1 MKEARRQA
9 YTMLARADAMAA
21 TRDRI
26 VHAMLQLALAQAYE
40 DITLAAIAQAADVS
54 HQTVLN
60 HFDSKEGVAAAA
72 AELLAR
78 QTGEAR
84 AKARPADVEGAI
96 GVLVGEYERIGD
108 ANARWAMSAER
119 LGSLAPLLD
128 TARAGH
134 QAWLERIFSD
144 SLPKASAA
152 RRRAIHALHVST
164 DVYTWKLLRRDLR
177 LSRAETDA
185 IMVDLVRGILN
196 AGSAF
201 RRSGPGRSAR

>member
-1 MKEARRQA
+1 MKVAHRKT
-9 YTMLARADAMAA
+9 YTMVARADGIAA

-60 HFDSKEGVAAAA
+60 HFASKEGVATAA
-72 AELLAR
+72 AERLAQ

-84 AKARPADVEGAI
+84 AKARPGDVNGAI

-128 TARAGH
+128 NARAGH
-134 QAWLERIFSD
+134 QAWLERIFAG
-144 SLPKASAA
+144 SLPNAPAA
-152 RRRAIHALHVST
+152 RRRAIHALHVAT
-164 DVYTWKLLRRDLR
+164 DVYSWKLLRRDLR
-177 LSRAETDA
+177 LSRLETA
-185 IMVDLVRGILN
+185 TIIVDVVSGILN
-196 AGSAF
+196 TGSES
-201 RRSGPGRSAR
+201 RRSRSARGAR